1 MSMRKQSGLTLLEL
15 LVTLMALSIAV
26 SIAIPSFRELTLNNR
41 ISSQLNSLSGT
52 LAYARSSAASRPGAF
67 VTMCASSDGASC
79 SGSANW
85 ENGWILFR
93 DADGDAVVDAGDD
106 EIIRISSGLDGGN
119 TLRIRGFGGV
129 NSSIRFDPEG
139 MPRMPAGANAAGTF
153 IVCDGRGA
161 GSAASLVISGAG
173 QVRIVRDGND
183 HVGTPIGCP

>member
-67 VTMCASSDGASC
+67 VVMCASSDGASC

-85 ENGWILFR
+85 ENGWIVFR
-93 DADGDAVVDAGDD
+93 DVDGDSAVDAGDD
-106 EIIRISSGLDGGN
+106 EILRVNSGLNGGN
-119 TLRIRGFGGV
+119 TLRTRGFSGV
-129 NSSIRFDPEG
+129 NSAIRFNPEG
-139 MPRMPAGANAAGTF
+139 MLVGANAAGTF

-161 GSAASLVISGAG
+161 GSAASLVVSGAG

-183 HVGTPIGCP
+183 HTGNSIGCP